1 MGISFNGYNAKI
13 VTFYAGEACE
23 VGKAVTI
30 NEDGEAVCAGN
41 NNRFIGICT
50 SLRNG
55 IAGVQVEGYVELPYS
70 GTAPKHGVNRL
81 ICDANGCL
89 TASIDDI
96 AQYYKILKVD
106 TDSKTV
112 GFIL

>member
-1 MGISFNGYNAKI
+1 MGISFHGFHAKVI
-13 VTFYAGEACE
+13 TFYAGESCE

-30 NEDGEAVCAGN
+30 SEDGEAVKAAN
-41 NNRFIGICT
+41 NGRFIGICT

-55 IAGVQVEGYVELPYS
+55 VAGVQVEGYVELPYS

-81 ICDANGCL
+81 ICAANDCL
-89 TASIDDI
+89 AASSDDM

-106 TDSKTV
+106 TDNKIV